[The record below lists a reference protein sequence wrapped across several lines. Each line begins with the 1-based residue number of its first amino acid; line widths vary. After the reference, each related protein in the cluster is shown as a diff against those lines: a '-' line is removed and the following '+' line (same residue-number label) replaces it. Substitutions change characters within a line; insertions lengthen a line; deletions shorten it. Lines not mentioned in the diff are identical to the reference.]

1 MAKNKDSKISVN
13 ALDKLLGN
21 IEMEQTTVTIEAG
34 DASLE
39 VTVDRHVTLQA
50 FCDMVQEAAES
61 CFQMD
66 DEGQEHYVAG
76 IGDFACDYAML
87 KYMTNLK
94 TAVDVQ
100 NAQQQNDRLYTL
112 CTNTDLVK
120 RVENT
125 LPASFV
131 VDYHNAV
138 YEQVEFHKQRLLSNE
153 RKRLTAAI
161 EQLEKA
167 NISFAKFVEMFQ
179 GIDPAVM
186 VNMMQEI
193 TSMDEA
199 KLGEA
204 IVGARDK
211 EFAEQKSSRLEAI
224 K

>member
-13 ALDKLLGN
+13 ALDKLLDN
-21 IEMEQTTVTIEAG
+21 IGMEQTTVTIEAG
-34 DASLE
+34 DASLD
-39 VTVDRHVTLQA
+39 VAVNRHVTLQA
-50 FCDMVQEAAES
+50 FCDMVREAAES

-76 IGDFACDYAML
+76 IGDFACDYTML
-87 KYMTNLK
+87 KYLTNLK

-100 NAQQQNDRLYTL
+100 NAQQQNDRLYAL
-112 CTNTDLVK
+112 CANTDLIK

-131 VDYHNAV
+131 IGYHNAV
-138 YEQVEFHKQRLLSNE
+138 YEQVEFHKQMLLSNE

-179 GIDPAVM
+179 DIDPAVM

-204 IVGARDK
+204 IVDARDK
-211 EFAEQKSSRLEAI
+211 EFTEQKSARLEVI